1 MTNTYTMTTANI
13 VRTFTAEQ
21 FIEVMRDL
29 FHVNS
34 FFAKANM
41 DSMEEGV
48 VFYAKSDKGVIHYI
62 VKNKAEA

>member
-1 MTNTYTMTTANI
+1 MTNTYIMTTANE

-21 FIEVMRDL
+21 FVEVMRDL

-48 VFYAKSDKGVIHYI
+48 SYYAKSSNGVVHYI
-62 VKNKAEA
+62 MKNKVEA

>member
-1 MTNTYTMTTANI
+1 MTNTYTMTTANEA
-13 VRTFTAEQ
+13 RTFTAKQ

-48 VFYAKSDKGVIHYI
+48 SYYAKSSNGTIHYI